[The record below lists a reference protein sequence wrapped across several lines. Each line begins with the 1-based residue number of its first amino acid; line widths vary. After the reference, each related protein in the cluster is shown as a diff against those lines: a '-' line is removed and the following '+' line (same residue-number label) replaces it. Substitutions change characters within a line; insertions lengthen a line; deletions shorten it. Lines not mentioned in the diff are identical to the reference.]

1 MNSHQTNVVKFDQQP
16 QKLLIK
22 STDLREQE
30 QVSSNWTSTNC
41 PSTPSLHL
49 LIKKLYQPT
58 KIPELYLPVF
68 PTSYDNARLWR
79 WITDPKQN
87 AFNSV

>member
-30 QVSSNWTSTNC
+30 QVSSN
-41 PSTPSLHL
+41 
-49 LIKKLYQPT
+49 
-58 KIPELYLPVF
+58 
-68 PTSYDNARLWR
+68 
-79 WITDPKQN
+79 
-87 AFNSV
+87 